1 MFSEINILKVK
12 SIMFFSNCEDSE
24 TLFRQGTIV
33 SILTDM
39 EFVPFRVS
47 KKNDKAVQTQERPKR
62 P

>member
-1 MFSEINILKVK
+1 
-12 SIMFFSNCEDSE
+12 MFFSNCEDSE